1 MAALQTE
8 DYLVFEGPDGI
19 RLQGHRIHI
28 RHIVQLYRHGYSPE
42 QIALEYPGV
51 SLEQIH
57 FVIAYYLHNRA
68 DIDAMI
74 ARIHADDERAYQ
86 AWLQDPQGGQSPLI
100 RRLRT
105 LKEQRERDAVGIGER
120 SP

>member
-1 MAALQTE
+1 MTPLNIE
-8 DYLVFEGPDGI
+8 DYLVFEGPDVI

-28 RHIVQLYRHGYSPE
+28 RHIVRLYRHGYSPE

-57 FVIAYYLHNRA
+57 FVIAYYLRNQA

-74 ARIHADDERAYQ
+74 ARIHAEDEGAYQ
-86 AWLQDPQGGQSPLI
+86 AWLQDPNGGQSPLI
-100 RRLRT
+100 QRLRA
-105 LKEQRERDAVGIGER
+105 LREQREQDAVNAD
-120 SP
+120 

>member
-1 MAALQTE
+1 MQPLTND
-8 DYLVFEGPDGI
+8 DYLVFEGPDVI

-57 FVIAYYLHNRA
+57 FVIAYYLRNQV
-68 DIDAMI
+68 DIDALI
-74 ARIHADDERAYQ
+74 ARINIDDERAYQ
-86 AWLQDPQGGQSPLI
+86 AWLHDPNGGQSPLI
-100 RRLRT
+100 QRLRA
-105 LKEQRERDAVGIGER
+105 LHEQRERDAVNVE
-120 SP
+120 

>member
-8 DYLVFEGPDGI
+8 DYLVCEGPDRI

-28 RHIVQLYRHGYSPE
+28 RHIVKLYRHGYSPE
-42 QIALEYPGV
+42 QIALEYPGL

-57 FVIAYYLHNRA
+57 FAIAYYLRNQA
-68 DIDAMI
+68 DIDAII
-74 ARIHADDERAYQ
+74 ARIHADDEQAYQ
-86 AWLQDPQGGQSPLI
+86 AWLQDPRGGQSPLI
-100 RRLRT
+100 QRVRT
-105 LKEQRERDAVGIGER
+105 LKEQCEWDAVRIGER

>member
-8 DYLVFEGPDGI
+8 DYLVFEGPDRI
-19 RLQGHRIHI
+19 RLKGHRIHI
-28 RHIVQLYRHGYSPE
+28 RYIVKLYRHGYSPE

-51 SLEQIH
+51 NLEQIH
-57 FVIAYYLHNRA
+57 FVIAYYLRNQA

-86 AWLQDPQGGQSPLI
+86 AWLQDPHGGQSPLI
-100 RRLRT
+100 QRLRAIH
-105 LKEQRERDAVGIGER
+105 EQRERDAVNVEG
-120 SP
+120 